1 MCSTETTRLQ
11 TICIHWAPDY
21 ILWKLTTSHHA
32 ILCKH
37 KVNHTNT
44 LVEKK
49 VSTHAYTNT
58 QTYTAINSSQ
68 YLSIIITQAI
78 QY

>member
-49 VSTHAYTNT
+49 VSTHA
-58 QTYTAINSSQ
+58 
-68 YLSIIITQAI
+68 
-78 QY
+78 